1 MLEADRKIHNQGKL
15 VELHPVFRSR
25 VQAVLLELESAG
37 LRPRIT
43 EAWRSAADQEAAY
56 KNGTSQV
63 LYGFHNVTM
72 ADGGKEALAADI
84 IDDDNP
90 QTTGTG
96 FMLRLAAAAE
106 KNRLLTGIR
115 WGLSDEKAQAVNA
128 ALAAGNWD
136 ASIHAGWD
144 PLHVEITGLTTAE
157 ARQGKRPLAEGNTS
171 TNGGTGSGESGGNT
185 SEGGKRPVRT
195 YQVEELGTARIVQYE
210 LGNPLRPVALLPV
223 PYVSQLGEE
232 AQTRV
237 NDCGPACVVM
247 LLRAYQKSALT
258 PDEFYA
264 RFAIKGDP
272 YLHAS
277 QLMSAMGTLGLQTEF
292 RSGLTVQ
299 DLFGVLAAG
308 KPAIVLLGYKAFSEA
323 GLTEKMFAGPH
334 FAVAVGLDV
343 KNIYLHDPLYTDPLV
358 GEAHPYPLEV
368 FWKAWKEAS
377 AGLQVPNPERAAIIP
392 VQGIGFQGL
401 RRVKVNIGIL
411 NVREGPGLSNR
422 IVGTL
427 KRNEII
433 EIQREV
439 SGWGEVGFNRWV
451 MLSYTLPVA

>member
-1 MLEADRKIHNQGKL
+1 MLEPERKIHNQGKL

-25 VQAVLLELESAG
+25 AQAVLQELESAG
-37 LRPRIT
+37 LRPRIS

-56 KNGTSQV
+56 RSGKSQV

-72 ADGGKEALAADI
+72 ADGGKESLAVDVV
-84 IDDDNP
+84 DDDNP
-90 QTTGTG
+90 QTTGTA
-96 FMLRLAAAAE
+96 FMLRLAAAAQR
-106 KNRLLTGIR
+106 NQLITGIR
-115 WGLSDEKAQAVNA
+115 WGLSDDKIQAVEA
-128 ALAAGNWD
+128 AIAAGNWD
-136 ASIHAGWD
+136 APVHVGWD

-157 ARQGKRPLAEGNTS
+157 ARAGKRPLAGGSTP
-171 TNGGTGSGESGGNT
+171 TNGEAGSGESDTGDAG
-185 SEGGKRPVRT
+185 GGKRPARM
-195 YQVEELGTARIVQYE
+195 YQVEELGTNRVVQYE

-223 PYVSQLGEE
+223 PYVSQLGPGAE
-232 AQTRV
+232 TRA
-237 NDCGPACVVM
+237 NDCGPACAAM
-247 LLRAYQKSALT
+247 LLRAYQKTSLT
-258 PDEFYA
+258 PDAFYA
-264 RFAIKGDP
+264 RFAIQGDP

-277 QLMSAMGTLGLQTEF
+277 QLMSAMGALGLQTEF
-292 RSGLTVQ
+292 RAGMTVQ

-308 KPAIVLLGYKAFSEA
+308 KPAILLLGYKALSEA
-323 GLTEKMFAGPH
+323 GLTEKPFGGPH
-334 FAVAVGLDV
+334 FAVAVGVDV
-343 KNIYLHDPLYTDPLV
+343 KNIYLHDPLYSDPLV

-377 AGLQVPNPERAAIIP
+377 VGLQVPNPERAAVIP
-392 VQGIGFQGL
+392 VQGLGFQGL

-451 MLSYTLPVA
+451 MLSYTLPAA

>member
-25 VQAVLLELESAG
+25 AQAVLQELESAG

-56 KNGTSQV
+56 KSGKSQI

-72 ADGGKEALAADI
+72 ADGGKEALAMDLV
-84 IDDDNP
+84 DDDNP
-90 QTTGTG
+90 QTTSTA

-106 KNRLLTGIR
+106 RNKLITGIR
-115 WGLSDEKAQAVNA
+115 WGLSDDKAQAVNA
-128 ALAAGNWD
+128 ALAAGNWN
-136 ASIHAGWD
+136 APVHVGWD
-144 PLHVEITGLTTAE
+144 PLHVEISGLTTAE
-157 ARQGKRPLAEGNTS
+157 ARMGKRPLADGNMP
-171 TNGGTGSGESGGNT
+171 TNGGTGSGESGAGEA
-185 SEGGKRPVRT
+185 EGGKRPRRA
-195 YQVEELGTARIVQYE
+195 YQVEEFGTNRVVQYE

-223 PYVSQLGEE
+223 PYISQLGPGAE
-232 AQTRV
+232 TRV
-237 NDCGPACVVM
+237 NDCGPACAAM
-247 LLRAYQKSALT
+247 LLRAYQKSSLT

-292 RSGLTVQ
+292 RAGMTVQ
-299 DLFGVLAAG
+299 DLFAVLAAG
-308 KPAIVLLGYKAFSEA
+308 KPAIVLMSYKPLAEA
-323 GLTEKMFAGPH
+323 GLTEKPFAGPH
-334 FAVAVGLDV
+334 FAVAVGVDV
-343 KNIYLHDPLYTDPLV
+343 KNIYLNDPLYSDPLE
-358 GEAHPYPLEV
+358 GEARPYPLEV

-377 AGLQVPNPERAAIIP
+377 TGLQVANPERAAIVP

-401 RRVKVNIGIL
+401 RRVKVNIGVL
-411 NVREGPGLSNR
+411 NVREGPGLSSR

-427 KRNEII
+427 KRNEIV

-451 MLSYTLPVA
+451 MLRYTLPVA